1 MIYREVRG
9 TGDVLLLIPGG
20 NGDAGPYGPLAR
32 LLSDRFTVVS
42 YDRRGFSRSP
52 IDDVPTDRMTADIDD
67 AIALIDAT
75 GGGAPAHIFG
85 SSSGAIVALELLSRH
100 PERVATLV
108 AHEPPLMTLLPDR
121 DHWLAITDRVYATF
135 HRDGPA
141 AAMVEFGAGLGAGVE
156 GAAPDP
162 ATLPPEALEMF
173 ERMVRN
179 QGFWLE
185 YEVRQY
191 PRLVPDMTA
200 LAASRSKLVLA
211 GGDESHD
218 SMPYK
223 PNLVLAEQ
231 LGLSVVDF
239 PGNHIGYV
247 TRPSE
252 FAPQLGAILDT
263 AR

>member
-1 MIYREVRG
+1 MIYREVHG

-20 NGDAGPYGPLAR
+20 NGDAGPYGPLSR

-42 YDRRGFSRSP
+42 YDRRGFSRST
-52 IDDVPTDRMTADIDD
+52 IDEVPADRMTADIDD
-67 AIALIDAT
+67 AIALIDAAGVET
-75 GGGAPAHIFG
+75 AHIFG

-100 PERVATLV
+100 PDRVATLV

-121 DHWLAITDRVYATF
+121 DHWLAITDQVYATF
-135 HRDGPA
+135 RREGPA
-141 AAMVEFGAGLGAGVE
+141 AAMAEFGAGSGVGVNGE
-156 GAAPDP
+156 PPDP
-162 ATLPPEALEMF
+162 ATLPPQAREMF

-179 QGFWLE
+179 QSFWLE
-185 YEVRQY
+185 YEIRQY
-191 PRLVPDMTA
+191 PRLVPDLKA
-200 LAASRSKLVLA
+200 LAASRSRIVLA

-239 PGNHIGYV
+239 PGDHIGYV

-252 FAPQLGAILDT
+252 FAPQLGAILE
-263 AR
+263 A